1 MAKLVE
7 EFKKRII
14 ILDGAMGTS
23 IQKYKLQEEDY
34 RGEEFKN
41 HPHDQRG
48 NNDLLSVTKPQ
59 IISDIHR
66 AFLEA
71 GADILETNTFNGT
84 RISQSDYGME
94 EEVYRINYES
104 AKIARQLCDEFTAA
118 NPEKPRFVAG
128 AVGPTNKTASMSP
141 KVEDPS
147 FRNVFFDDLVVNYKE
162 QI

>member
-23 IQKYKLQEEDY
+23 IQNYKLQEEDY

-48 NNDLLSVTKPQ
+48 NNDLLSITKPQ
-59 IISDIHR
+59 VISDIHR

-94 EEVYRINYES
+94 EEVYRINYE
-104 AKIARQLCDEFTAA
+104 
-118 NPEKPRFVAG
+118 
-128 AVGPTNKTASMSP
+128 
-141 KVEDPS
+141 
-147 FRNVFFDDLVVNYKE
+147 
-162 QI
+162 

>member
-84 RISQSDYGME
+84 RISQRDYGME

-104 AKIARQLCDEFTAA
+104 AKIA
-118 NPEKPRFVAG
+118 
-128 AVGPTNKTASMSP
+128 
-141 KVEDPS
+141 
-147 FRNVFFDDLVVNYKE
+147 
-162 QI
+162 